1 MRLRIVVPTGTEID
15 DDVDY
20 VEAEGR
26 HGSFGVYPRHVDFAA
41 ALVPGILTYVPS
53 ARPREQEVVAIDRGI
68 MVKRGDDVSVSVW
81 RAVQGKLEELEQVV
95 AEQMLDVSEREER
108 ARGALERMQSDF
120 VRRFVDLEHER

>member
-26 HGSFGVYPRHVDFAA
+26 HGSFGVHPRHVDFAA

-53 ARPREQEVVAIDRGI
+53 GRHREQEVVAIDRGI

-81 RAVQGKLEELEQVV
+81 RAVQGKLEELDQVV